1 MEPTYYDFVKRLR
14 PYVVEHAEAD
24 AARLLERPTPPV
36 TIAGADDFDSSIAQV
51 FAASDEE
58 TIKNVA
64 KITGFSV
71 EHARKEFPAI
81 KQVMKEQLLATYQA
95 VNHEYHSIL
104 NFALHGKKV
113 FSFSENLT
121 EHLVHTELNVKAE
134 FIKPPF
140 PACLFHFRS
149 VALVNALYNL
159 RGDIGRRQINRSD
172 IDYDAPISVFLT
184 MLDAD
189 PLPGQKLVIVA
200 AHAKQPDK
208 CYMMTK
214 RELYL
219 GEGWSLEQSLRT
231 KWEELTPDNLGSGIS
246 IDRKADLSHELG
258 SETFYTD
265 GLVFF
270 RAILNAILYVGSD
283 HAELTP
289 QRSKRNELE
298 AAAAEMVSAPRRKKK
313 LQEAVRYGSL
323 DNVDVGSSIGPI
335 IIQRGAEGAG
345 RGHLGAGAAPNQA
358 IMVRGHWRTQ
368 WFGEGSLES
377 KIIWIKPYR
386 KGPEMADLVSKPYLV
401 K

>member
-14 PYVVEHAEAD
+14 PYLVEFAEAD
-24 AARLLERPTPPV
+24 AEKLMSQASPPV
-36 TIAGADDFDSSIAQV
+36 TIASADDFDSSLKQV
-51 FAASDEE
+51 FAEFDEGTIQHISKSYGMPVE
-58 TIKNVA
+58 LVREQFPTIKETFGTQMVS
-64 KITGFSV
+64 G
-71 EHARKEFPAI
+71 
-81 KQVMKEQLLATYQA
+81 YQTA
-95 VNHEYHSIL
+95 NLEYHSIL

-134 FIKPPF
+134 FINPPF
-140 PACLFHFRS
+140 PACLFHFKS
-149 VALVNALYNL
+149 IALVNTLYNL

-172 IDYDAPISVFLT
+172 VDYQAPISVFIT
-184 MLDAD
+184 MLDAA
-189 PLPGQKLVIVA
+189 PLPGRKLLMVA

-208 CYMMTK
+208 CFMMTK

-219 GEGWSLEQSLRT
+219 GAGWSLEQALRT
-231 KWEELTPDNLGSGIS
+231 KWEDLTPDNLGTGIS
-246 IDRKADLSHELG
+246 IDREADLSYELG

-289 QRSKRNELE
+289 QRSKRKELE

-345 RGHLGAGAAPNQA
+345 KGHLGAGAAPTQA